1 MEDAG
6 MIGSLV
12 IVLALAVLGDAISG
26 LLALP
31 IPGSAI
37 GMMLLASVFVARGG
51 ADAGSARLFD
61 LASPHFPLFFIPA
74 AVGVVASRELLAA
87 AWLQVAVAIVV
98 GTLVT
103 IAVTGLL
110 SQHLLNRLVE
120 TRTA

>member
-6 MIGSLV
+6 MIRSLV
-12 IVLALAVLGDAISG
+12 TALALAVLGDVISG
-26 LLALP
+26 MLAAP
-31 IPGSAI
+31 IPGSSI
-37 GMMLLASVFVARGG
+37 GMLLLASVFVARGG
-51 ADAGSARLFD
+51 ADSGSARLFD

-74 AVGVVASRELLAA
+74 AVGVIASRELLAA
-87 AWLQVAVAIVV
+87 AWLQVAAAIVV

-110 SQHLLNRLVE
+110 AQHLLIQLGV